1 MTAVGV
7 VGTWLMV
14 HVLVPGF
21 ASGDDQVRLTDSSQE
36 HSH

>member
-1 MTAVGV
+1 MTEVGV
-7 VGTWLMV
+7 VGTWLMG
-14 HVLVPGF
+14 HVLAPGF